1 MAGQDRIEAG
11 VVFVSRFWV
20 TTSEDERAGGRDGCR
35 AGQGVTGAGG
45 VRRRFLGR
53 VGILKKGLSGGGV
66 IERD

>member
-1 MAGQDRIEAG
+1 MAGQDRIEQGSYSFPASG
-11 VVFVSRFWV
+11 LRQAR
-20 TTSEDERAGGRDGCR
+20 TRGQGCRDGCR